1 MSKEVNKTKVPFGEK
16 ISYLITNIGNIPLML
31 LLSSFFLIF
40 YTDVVGLDAGK
51 LATLFLISK
60 IVDGISDPIMGYFL
74 DRFPVTKMGKFRPML
89 ILGTIICVIN
99 YILLWFGAVWSPVGK
114 YVIVYI
120 TYLLLGWTFDV
131 MDISLNSLL
140 PVMTDVPKERNTLSM
155 IKMIGYVL
163 GGMVISIVGPVIV
176 ASGTLQSYYILI
188 FGSMAITL
196 LFSIFGVLGVK
207 ERVSFKGNEEERY
220 GIKDLFRFLGF
231 KPIIVA
237 FLASL
242 LLGVATQMR
251 SGANTYFFTYVM
263 GDLKLMSG
271 VSGIAVVGTVVGII
285 TAPILANKIGK
296 KWVFVIGLII
306 TALGFGISWINP
318 TSMTVL
324 YAASIIISL
333 GNMLAL
339 TLSYGIQADNTTY
352 VQYRTG
358 KRAEAAIASLSSFI
372 AKVGQ
377 GIAGA
382 LPGYILAL
390 TGYVAN
396 AAVQPDAVNKGIIAS
411 IAGIPFVLCVI
422 GVLVFIFGYKLTQKD
437 VEEMSEE
444 IREKTGMVIEA
455 EDPAEAV
462 EEAVENVKEKAKD
475 TAEDLKEKAEEKT
488 EEVKEK
494 AEELKEKA
502 EEKFEAA
509 KDAAEDK
516 FEAVKE
522 EAEEK
527 AEEVKEKAEELK
539 EKAEESAEAVKDK
552 VEDIIDSVK
561 EKFSE

>member
-1 MSKEVNKTKVPFGEK
+1 MSKEVNKAKVPFGEK

-99 YILLWFGAVWSPVGK
+99 YILLWFGAVWSSVGK

-163 GGMVISIVGPVIV
+163 GGMVISILGPIIV
-176 ASGTLQSYYILI
+176 ASGTLESYYVLI
-188 FGSMAITL
+188 FGAMAIVL
-196 LFSIFGVLGVK
+196 IFSIFGVLGVK

-231 KPIIVA
+231 KPIIIA

-251 SGANTYFFTYVM
+251 SGANAYFFTYIM
-263 GDLKLMSG
+263 GDIKLMSA
-271 VSGIAVVGTVVGII
+271 VSGIAVVGTVLGII
-285 TAPILANKIGK
+285 IAPILANKIGK
-296 KWVFVIGLII
+296 KWVFTIGIII
-306 TALGFGISWINP
+306 TALGFGISWIDP
-318 TSMTVL
+318 TSMGVL
-324 YAASIIISL
+324 YAASVIISL
-333 GNMLAL
+333 GQMLAM

-352 VQYRTG
+352 VQYKTG

-390 TGYVAN
+390 TGFVAN
-396 AAVQPDAVNKGIIAS
+396 AAVQTDAVNKGIIAS
-411 IAGIPFVLCVI
+411 VSGIPFVLCVI
-422 GVLVFIFGYKLTQKD
+422 GILVFIFGYRLTQKD
-437 VEEMSEE
+437 VDEMTEEL
-444 IREKTGMVIEA
+444 REKSGSVIET
-455 EDPAEAV
+455 EDPASSIEETVETAKEKV
-462 EEAVENVKEKAKD
+462 EEKVQ
-475 TAEDLKEKAEEKT
+475 DLKESAQEKLEAIKEES
-488 EEVKEK
+488 EDR
-494 AEELKEKA
+494 
-502 EEKFEAA
+502 FEA
-509 KDAAEDK
+509 E
-516 FEAVKE
+516 
-522 EAEEK
+522 
-527 AEEVKEKAEELK
+527 K

-552 VEDIIDSVK
+552 VEDIVDSVK
-561 EKFSE
+561 EKFGE